1 MTQKYAARQ
10 KSAFG
15 AQSSKSILAQSI
27 GLTSWETGLDEFV
40 TFRGGQRNK
49 DRQSK
54 KKERQTEIMEWTIL
68 AFLSSSQ
75 GLSHFSQ
82 VEPELS
88 AFHQIAQGS
97 ITVKEASS
105 FLTELI
111 KGLLEKRLASLGS
124 TFG

>member
-10 KSAFG
+10 KSVFG

-54 KKERQTEIMEWTIL
+54 KKERQTEIIGWTIL

-75 GLSHFSQ
+75 GPSHYSQ
-82 VEPELS
+82 AEPKLS
-88 AFHQIAQGS
+88 AFHQIAQGLK
-97 ITVKEASS
+97 TVKEASS
-105 FLTELI
+105 FLTDLI
-111 KGLLEKRLASLGS
+111 KRLIRKEAWKY
-124 TFG
+124 F